1 MGKVSI
7 KKKLF
12 KVEESEHLAIPMPDG
27 IKLSAKVWKPISKK
41 SERFPVVLEYIPYRK
56 RDGTH
61 VRDALT
67 HP

>member
-12 KVEESEHLAIPMPDG
+12 KVEEIEHLPIKMPDG
-27 IKLSAKVWKPISKK
+27 INLSAKVWKPVSTK
-41 SERFPVVLEYIPYRK
+41 SEKFPVVLEYIPYRK

-61 VRDALT
+61 VRVPSLFR
-67 HP
+67 

>member
-12 KVEESEHLAIPMPDG
+12 KVEEIEHLTIEMPDG

-41 SERFPVVLEYIPYRK
+41 SERFPVVLELSLI
-56 RDGTH
+56 H
-61 VRDALT
+61 I
-67 HP
+67 